1 MADRRRGSRTWTTLN
16 DTCHLFR
23 DNTKVMI
30 LENHDKQATI
40 SGTDETTEA
49 RKLIV
54 IMVSIK
60 DRNCTKASLT
70 EKLTRSLH
78 WV

>member
-23 DNTKVMI
+23 DTKVMI

-40 SGTDETTEA
+40 SGTDET
-49 RKLIV
+49 RG
-54 IMVSIK
+54 
-60 DRNCTKASLT
+60 
-70 EKLTRSLH
+70 
-78 WV
+78 